1 MSKMKWKW
9 MNKEK
14 RKKREEEIEKITK
27 RFTDGGLGYLFD
39 PKTGYREDEKEEILE
54 KISYAIEQNTKR
66 EHVNLELNR
75 LEKELNQIQ
84 ASKLT

>member
-14 RKKREEEIEKITK
+14 RKKREEEIEKIIK
-27 RFTDGGLGYLFD
+27 RFTDGGLEYLFD
-39 PKTGYREDEKEEILE
+39 SKTGYREDEKEEILE

-75 LEKELNQIQ
+75 LEKELNQMQ

>member
-1 MSKMKWKW
+1 MKWKW

-14 RKKREEEIEKITK
+14 RKKREEEIEKIIK
-27 RFTDGGLGYLFD
+27 RFVDGGLDYLFD

-54 KISYAIEQNTKR
+54 KIGYAIEQNTKR

-75 LEKELNQIQ
+75 LEKELSQTQ
-84 ASKLT
+84 AGKPT

>member
-1 MSKMKWKW
+1 MNKMKWKW

-14 RKKREEEIEKITK
+14 RKKREEEIEKIIK
-27 RFTDGGLGYLFD
+27 RFIDGGLDYLFD

-54 KISYAIEQNTKR
+54 KIGYAIEQNTKR

-75 LEKELNQIQ
+75 LEKELSQTQ
-84 ASKLT
+84 AGKPT

>member
-1 MSKMKWKW
+1 MNKMKWKW

-14 RKKREEEIEKITK
+14 RKKREEEIEKIIK
-27 RFTDGGLGYLFD
+27 RFVDGGLDYLFD

-54 KISYAIEQNTKR
+54 KIGYAIEQNTKR

-75 LEKELNQIQ
+75 LEKELSQTQ
-84 ASKLT
+84 AGKPT

>member
-1 MSKMKWKW
+1 MKWKW

-14 RKKREEEIEKITK
+14 RKKREEEIEKIIK
-27 RFTDGGLGYLFD
+27 RFIDGGLDYLFD

-54 KISYAIEQNTKR
+54 KIGYAIEQNTKR

-75 LEKELNQIQ
+75 LEKELSQTQ
-84 ASKLT
+84 AGKPT

>member
-1 MSKMKWKW
+1 MNKMKWKW

-14 RKKREEEIEKITK
+14 RKKRKEEIEKIIK
-27 RFTDGGLGYLFD
+27 RFVDGGLDYLFD

-54 KISYAIEQNTKR
+54 KIGYAIEQNTKR

-75 LEKELNQIQ
+75 LEKELSQTQ
-84 ASKLT
+84 AGKPT

>member
-27 RFTDGGLGYLFD
+27 RFTDGGLEYLFD
-39 PKTGYREDEKEEILE
+39 SKTGYREDEKEEILE

>member
-1 MSKMKWKW
+1 MNKMKWKW

-14 RKKREEEIEKITK
+14 RKKREEEIEKIIK
-27 RFTDGGLGYLFD
+27 RFIDGGLDYLFD

-54 KISYAIEQNTKR
+54 KIGYAIERNTKR

-75 LEKELNQIQ
+75 LEKELSQTQ
-84 ASKLT
+84 AGKPT